1 MSKRAPSTT
10 QLLVITA
17 FALSCFGI
25 LLFLWVTFGGP
36 TPFKA
41 KSYQVTVPFTEASQ
55 LAEQSDVRISGVDV
69 GKVENIELG
78 PNGHESI
85 ALLNIDD
92 KYAPLPK
99 GTRAILRTKTLL
111 GETYVELSPGS
122 NSEPA
127 LADGEE
133 LPAAQVAES
142 VQLDEIFQAFD
153 PETRRAFQT
162 WMQEAAV
169 AIEGQGQNLSYAIGN
184 FEPTFQEYEGLFRVL
199 NSQKLAVSKLF
210 SNGATTFEALR
221 GREGELANLI
231 RSSNELFKTTASR
244 NEDIEALFRAFPTF
258 LDESRLT
265 VDRLQGFATNADPLS
280 KQLVPVAEELSP
292 TLIKF
297 GELAPEAKKLFEALP
312 AVERLAPTG
321 FSAFRKLFRDQFPPL
336 LRAVDPFVRNL
347 NPIVTGLGLYK
358 REVTAFF
365 ANLTA
370 ATTAELTE
378 TNAAGQKIHFLR
390 ALGPLN
396 PESIA
401 SYPSRLA
408 INRNSA
414 YSEPG
419 WAEEILHG
427 LPSFNTANCTS
438 GLVAEIDSNAAT
450 NPALL
455 ERIRKFKEDG
465 VTEFTE
471 QERVTQA
478 ESLVNRIKKFA
489 FGEQSSTAA
498 APTPPCRQQQKIES
512 IYGNGEKTQY
522 QHTFEQTGR

>member
-17 FALSCFGI
+17 FALACFGI

-78 PNGHESI
+78 PNGHESV

-92 KYAPLPK
+92 KYAPLPH
-99 GTRAILRTKTLL
+99 GTRALLRTKTLL
-111 GETYVELSPGS
+111 GETYVELTPGS
-122 NSEPA
+122 KSEPE
-127 LADGEE
+127 LEDGAQ

-153 PETRRAFQT
+153 PETRRAFQE
-162 WMQEAAV
+162 WMQEASV

-184 FEPTFQEYEGLFRVL
+184 FDPTFKEFEGLFRVL

-210 SNGATTFEALR
+210 SNGARTFEALR

-231 RSSNELFKTTASR
+231 RSSNELFQTTANR
-244 NEDIEALFRAFPTF
+244 DQDIEALFRAFPTF
-258 LDESRLT
+258 QDESRLT
-265 VDRLQGFATNADPLS
+265 VDRLRGFAVNADPLS
-280 KQLVPVAEELSP
+280 RQLVPVAEQLSP
-292 TLIKF
+292 TLVAF
-297 GELAPEAKKLFEALP
+297 GNLAPEAKKLFEALP
-312 AVERLAPTG
+312 AVEREAPTG
-321 FSAFRKLFRDQFPPL
+321 FPALRKLFRDQFPPL
-336 LRAVDPFVRNL
+336 L
-347 NPIVTGLGLYK
+347 TGLDINK
-358 REVTAFF
+358 TSVTSFLG
-365 ANLTA
+365 NLAA
-370 ATTAELTE
+370 ATNAELTE
-378 TNAAGQKIHFLR
+378 TNAAGNKIHFVR
-390 ALGPLN
+390 TLGPIN
-396 PESIA
+396 AESIA

-408 INRNSA
+408 LNRNSA
-414 YSEPG
+414 YKSPE
-419 WAEEILHG
+419 WALEILHG
-427 LPSFNTANCTS
+427 LPSFNTANCSS
-438 GLVAEIDSNAAT
+438 GLNAELDSSAAT
-450 NPALL
+450 NPAIL

-471 QERVTQA
+471 QERDAQA
-478 ESLVNRIKKFA
+478 ENLIGRIKKFA

-498 APTPPCRQQQKIES
+498 APIPLCRQQQTLES